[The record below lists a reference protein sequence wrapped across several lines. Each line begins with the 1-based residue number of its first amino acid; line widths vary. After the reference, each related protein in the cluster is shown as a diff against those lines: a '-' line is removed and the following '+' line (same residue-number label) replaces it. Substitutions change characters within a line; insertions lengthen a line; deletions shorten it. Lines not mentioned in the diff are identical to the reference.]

1 MFLSPEEPVAPR
13 AAEAGQTEPQEA
25 LQTQEENAPTEEIL
39 APSGSTESASKV
51 KEDGG
56 AQPSDVHEESRD
68 IVSTAAST
76 VIDATTEQGESAN
89 LVPKISEWLGSGSI
103 DVDLAS
109 DVGDDNEG
117 RSESSEEEVVQSGN
131 SMSKTP
137 DVPRLVVP
145 GLLGSVLEKF
155 GQNKTSPQKSSEPIV
170 PGLLGAVLEKIGK
183 GETAQLKPKPVKK
196 VASKVI
202 EKSRNG
208 KDMKKPKVAKKAATP
223 QAFPS
228 LARKSLAGAV
238 VKVAKKRSKPRKLP
252 KKAVVSQL
260 NAASGNA
267 RFSQISAASALLDL
281 QKLRTAG
288 TWVRCSLQH
297 CGKWRKLQEKDPS
310 QVRSLVCFVNRNS
323 HGFSRQGVVK
333 VGMQKES

>member
-25 LQTQEENAPTEEIL
+25 LQTQEENAPTKEIL
-39 APSGSTESASKV
+39 APSGSTESVSKV

-68 IVSTAAST
+68 IVSMVAST
-76 VIDATTEQGESAN
+76 VIGATAEQRESAE
-89 LVPKISEWLGSGSI
+89 LVSKMSEWLGSGSI
-103 DVDLAS
+103 DEELTS
-109 DVGDDNEG
+109 NVGDEG
-117 RSESSEEEVVQSGN
+117 RSESSEEEAVQSGN
-131 SMSKTP
+131 SVSKTP

-267 RFSQISAASALLDL
+267 RFPQISAASALLDL

-323 HGFSRQGVVK
+323 HGFSRQGGVK